1 MERSEP
7 TLVPEWLRS
16 SGSVSGGG
24 SSAHHTASSSS
35 HSDVSSSAHHA
46 RNRNSKS
53 ISDFDSPRSA
63 FLDRT
68 SSSNSRRSS
77 SNGSAKHAYS
87 SFSRSHRDKDRE
99 RDKERLNFGDH
110 WDCDVPDP
118 LGSILSS
125 RSEKDTLRRTHSMVS
140 RKQGEVLPRRFT
152 GDLKNGSN
160 SNHVNGNGLISGIS
174 VGSSIQKTVFEKDFP
189 SLGSEERQGVPDI
202 GRVSSP
208 GLSTAVQSLP
218 VGSAA
223 LIGGEGWTSALA
235 EVPAII
241 GNSGSGS
248 LSAVQTVASSAPGTP
263 STMAGLNMAEALTQ
277 APSRTRA
284 APQLSVQTQRLE
296 ELAIKQSRQLI
307 PVTPS
312 MPKSSVLNSSDKS
325 KPKTAVRAGEMNMT
339 AKSLQQQPSSLHPAN
354 QAVLGGHVKA
364 DALKTSHGKLF
375 VLKPGWEN
383 GASPSPKD
391 VASPKNNVS
400 RGSNSQLAV
409 PSVPSAPL
417 RSPNNMKLSSG
428 ERKSANL
435 NLISGFN
442 VEKRPSMSQTQSR
455 NDFFNLLKKKTSTN
469 TSAALPD
476 SPSALSSPTSEKS
489 RNVSK
494 EVVSAPASLQGIKN
508 GAELTSNGGTCEEIQ
523 RFSEEEAAFL
533 RSLGWEENSGEDE
546 GLTEEEINAFYQQCM
561 KLQPSFKLC
570 PGMQQKLFES
580 HAPVMGGASSELS
593 STDSGSEI

>member
-16 SGSVSGGG
+16 SGSVPGGG
-24 SSAHHTASSSS
+24 SSAHHFASSSP
-35 HSDVSSSAHHA
+35 HSDVSSSVHHS
-46 RNRNSKS
+46 RSRNSKS
-53 ISDFDSPRSA
+53 TSDFDSPRSA

-99 RDKERLNFGDH
+99 RDKERLNFGNH
-110 WDCDVPDP
+110 WDNDASDP
-118 LGSILSS
+118 LGSILS
-125 RSEKDTLRRTHSMVS
+125 RNEKDALRRSHSMVS
-140 RKQGEVLPRRFT
+140 RKLGEVLPRRFAA
-152 GDLKNGSN
+152 DLRNGSN
-160 SNHVNGNGLISGIS
+160 SNHVNGNGLISGGG
-174 VGSSIQKTVFEKDFP
+174 VGNSIPKAVFEKDFP
-189 SLGSEERQGVPDI
+189 SLGSEERQGAPDI

-218 VGSAA
+218 VSSSA

-241 GNSGSGS
+241 GNNSSGSS
-248 LSAVQTVASSAPGTP
+248 SSVQTVATSASGAP
-263 STMAGLNMAEALTQ
+263 STVAGLNMAEALTQ
-277 APSRTRA
+277 APTRTRT

-325 KPKTAVRAGEMNMT
+325 KPKTVVRSSEMNM
-339 AKSLQQQPSSLHPAN
+339 APKNLQQQPSSLH
-354 QAVLGGHVKA
+354 AVTQSLAGGHVKS
-364 DALKTSHGKLF
+364 DASKASHGKLF

-391 VASPKNNVS
+391 IANPNNAG
-400 RGSNSQLAV
+400 RAANSQLAAA

-417 RSPNNMKLSSG
+417 RSPNNPKLSAG
-428 ERKSANL
+428 ERKSASL

-442 VEKRPSMSQTQSR
+442 VEKRPLLSQTQSR
-455 NDFFNLLKKKTSTN
+455 HDFFNLLKKKTLKNSSTAL
-469 TSAALPD
+469 TDSA
-476 SPSALSSPTSEKS
+476 SAISSPTNEKACEI
-489 RNVSK
+489 NK
-494 EVVSAPASLQGIKN
+494 EAASAPSCPQAIKN
-508 GAELTSNGGTCEEIQ
+508 GSELTGNGGTCEEV
-523 RFSEEEAAFL
+523 SEEEAAFL

-546 GLTEEEINAFYQQCM
+546 GLTEEEINAFIQECM
-561 KLQPSFKLC
+561 KLKPSLKVC
-570 PGMQQKLFES
+570 RGMQQKLIES
-580 HAPVMGGASSELS
+580 HATGLVRASSDRS
-593 STDSGSEI
+593 SSDSGSEM